1 MRDRESGFTL
11 IEVMAAVAVVSIL
24 AAIAIPSFFGE
35 TRKARAAAEVAP
47 MFNDLRIRLEQYLQ
61 ENGVYPDTLGE
72 TTLYPTAN
80 PTSTPLPLQTPLQPL
95 PATWRAIKVTP
106 SGPDEV
112 RCGYTWVTSRSGN
125 GAIGPTAAN
134 AGPEAAVF
142 AFVPPDRDWYYL
154 LAKCK
159 FDNTHTT
166 YSWYFTSSLDATIK
180 KDNEGQ

>member
-1 MRDRESGFTL
+1 MAMRDRESGFTL
-11 IEVMAAVAVVSIL
+11 IEVMAAVVVVSIL

-72 TTLYPTAN
+72 NGLYPTAN
-80 PTSTPLPLQTPLQPL
+80 PTSALLPLQPL
-95 PATWRAIKVTP
+95 PATWQAIKVKPT
-106 SGPDEV
+106 GPDGV

-125 GAIGPTAAN
+125 GAVGPTAAN
-134 AGPEAAVF
+134 KGPEAAVF
-142 AFVPPDRDWYYL
+142 AFVPPTTDWYYL

-159 FDNTHTT
+159 LDDTHAT
-166 YSWYFTSSLDATIK
+166 YSWYFSSSLDASLQ

>member
-47 MFNDLRIRLEQYLQ
+47 MFNDLRVRLEQYLQ

-72 TTLYPTAN
+72 GGLYPTAN
-80 PTSTPLPLQTPLQPL
+80 PTSAALPLQTPTQPL
-95 PATWRAIKVTP
+95 PPAWRAIKVTP

-125 GAIGPTAAN
+125 GAVGPTAGN
-134 AGPEAAVF
+134 AGPQATAMGF
-142 AFVPPDRDWYYL
+142 APPTRDWYYL

-159 FDNTHTT
+159 FDDTHTT
-166 YSWYFTSSLDATIK
+166 YSWYLTSSIDASITRL
-180 KDNEGQ
+180 NEGQ

>member
-11 IEVMAAVAVVSIL
+11 IEVMAAVVVVSIL

-72 TTLYPTAN
+72 GGLYPTAN
-80 PTSTPLPLQTPLQPL
+80 PTSALLPLQTPLQPL
-95 PATWRAIKVTP
+95 PPAWRAIKVTP
-106 SGPDEV
+106 SGPDDV
-112 RCGYTWVTSRSGN
+112 RCGYTWVTGRPG
-125 GAIGPTAAN
+125 TAAGAPDPN
-134 AGPEAAVF
+134 KVGPEAAVF
-142 AFVPPDRDWYYL
+142 TFVPPTRDWYYL

-159 FDNTHTT
+159 FDNTHAT
-166 YSWYFTSSLDATIK
+166 YSWYFTSSLDASIK